1 MKISIIIVIFMLS
14 NILGFHINNNKIK
27 SFPKVSYTKI
37 HDISYKSPIYLK
49 RRRPYTFTVFKQI
62 KTYIANSI
70 DNYINETYAMASL
83 PLSYTFPV
91 LYNKTL
97 SN

>member
-1 MKISIIIVIFMLS
+1 MKVHLILFILLS
-14 NILGFHINNNKIK
+14 NTSAFKINPITSKK
-27 SFPKVSYTKI
+27 FPKASYTKI
-37 HDISYKSPIYLK
+37 HDISYRSPIRI
-49 RRRPYTFTVFKQI
+49 RRMEPFAFQLVKEMSNTI
-62 KTYIANSI
+62 NNYIN
-70 DNYINETYAMASL
+70 NYINESYAMASL

>member
-1 MKISIIIVIFMLS
+1 MKVYLILFILLS
-14 NILGFHINNNKIK
+14 NVSAFKINHITSKK
-27 SFPKVSYTKI
+27 FPKVSYTKF
-37 HDISYKSPIYLK
+37 HDISYRSPIRI
-49 RRRPYTFTVFKQI
+49 RRMEPFVFVLFKQMKKLFTDI
-62 KTYIANSI
+62 I

>member
-1 MKISIIIVIFMLS
+1 MKVYLILFIIVS
-14 NILGFHINNNKIK
+14 NIHAFQIK
-27 SFPKVSYTKI
+27 PITSKKNPKVSYTKI
-37 HDISYKSPIYLK
+37 HDISYKSPIRV
-49 RRRPYTFTVFKQI
+49 RRMEPFAFQLVKEMSNTI
-62 KTYIANSI
+62 NNYIN
-70 DNYINETYAMASL
+70 NYINESYAMASL